1 MSDRCKGCAKGTL
14 RLRLEP
20 NIAGMHMFV
29 SLYSLCLLTV
39 HIKVIKSLY
48 TSSHYS
54 VVCTQTLNTPP
65 QTEGV
70 RSMNLTLYG

>member
-1 MSDRCKGCAKGTL
+1 MSKGFATGTL

-20 NIAGMHMFV
+20 DDASMHV
-29 SLYSLCLLTV
+29 CLLYSLCLLTV

-48 TSSHYS
+48 THSHYS